1 MNWSTWNEQLPFLYS
16 LLRLFCDF
24 WWFVLEEG
32 DKGSENRDE
41 REMETWDAQ
50 QVWGAGDKRKRSEE
64 RVRTMHC
71 KRKTLS
77 LHPLSCVLITFP
89 VPKPSL
95 TNTTNIS
102 LSLSLLIPKPAKPI
116 RARGE
121 GASRVSLPNS
131 LQRKKGWNST
141 KDRQLVFV
149 RKSRSLDWSVSL

>member
-1 MNWSTWNEQLPFLYS
+1 MPQMLCKLSSNGAGPWSAVLVVGLE
-16 LLRLFCDF
+16 
-24 WWFVLEEG
+24 LEEG
-32 DKGSENRDE
+32 DKGSENQDE
-41 REMETWDAQ
+41 RELETWDAQ
-50 QVWGAGDKRKRSEE
+50 QVCRARDKRSEE

-71 KRKTLS
+71 KRKMLS

-121 GASRVSLPNS
+121 GASRHSFPNS
-131 LQRKKGWNST
+131 LRRKKDWNST
-141 KDRQLVFV
+141 KDRQLVFG
-149 RKSRSLDWSVSL
+149 RWSRPLNWSVLL